1 MRTLLRCN
9 VLRGAGIQAARFAS
23 VARDATLSSGI
34 VGLACLLATSVGLAE
49 TRTASLA
56 ELFELA
62 ASEQVAVPEADL
74 TVELVRLSYR
84 RCPVK
89 LCLLPD
95 GPVAEVRVSKISTG
109 EELSHGE
116 LRRAPPSGFPYFVLP
131 GDSDGETYARF
142 SVHGAVTWCET
153 RASRTEKRDCWSRL
167 ATLTKDAKF
176 CARIEAMGL
185 PAADCNRRVADALKQ
200 ADPAGPPAGERSAAS
215 AKAGSTE
222 P

>member
-1 MRTLLRCN
+1 MKTLVRYDL
-9 VLRGAGIQAARFAS
+9 LRGAGMQAARLAS
-23 VARDATLSSGI
+23 VARDATWSSGL
-34 VGLACLLATSVGLAE
+34 VGLACVLATSIGFAE

-56 ELFELA
+56 ESFELA
-62 ASEQVAVPEADL
+62 AGERVTVPEADL

-116 LRRAPPSGFPYFVLP
+116 LRRAPPSGYPYFVLP
-131 GDSDGETYARF
+131 GDSDGATYARF
-142 SVHGAVTWCET
+142 SVHGAITWCET

-167 ATLTKDAKF
+167 ASLTNDAEF

-185 PAADCNRRVADALKQ
+185 PAADCNRQVANARKRV
-200 ADPAGPPAGERSAAS
+200 GPAGERGTEP
-215 AKAGSTE
+215 AKAGSAE